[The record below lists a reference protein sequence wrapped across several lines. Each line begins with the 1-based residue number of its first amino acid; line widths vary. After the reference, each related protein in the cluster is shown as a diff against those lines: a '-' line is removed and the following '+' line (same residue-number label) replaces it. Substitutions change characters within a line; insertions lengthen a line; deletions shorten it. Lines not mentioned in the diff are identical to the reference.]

1 MKKQFELAKLITGS
15 IATYEQIENEVKSLT
30 DKIKN
35 QMGKKLDKLLKE
47 HDKSIDQGWDCLKE
61 DFSVI
66 ATEYNIDKASLFA
79 IYMSWLRSQIHG
91 EKWDMK

>member
-30 DKIKN
+30 DKIRN
-35 QMGKKLDKLLKE
+35 QMGEKLDKLLKE

-79 IYMSWLRSQIHG
+79 IYMSWLHSQIHS